1 MKLETG
7 NLKLEN
13 LKLETGNRNQEPGT
27 RKLETGNQKSDKF
40 QVSNFK
46 TNLLVIGVGNTLR
59 QDDGVGINLVR
70 RLKSCFPPG
79 LNCIEV
85 YEPDI
90 ILAQEIAGFDNLLIV
105 DAVVAEDDKPYRII
119 PIKPA
124 KSFIPSG
131 GFVTHIFDWSTILA
145 TSKELF
151 AGNPDTKVLGVSAFN
166 FGFSE
171 SLSPPCKA
179 NAEKAFDFL
188 VQYCSA

>member
-7 NLKLEN
+7 NW
-13 LKLETGNRNQEPGT
+13 KLETGDWKTENQQPAT
-27 RKLETGNQKSDKF
+27 NQHQVSSFKF
-40 QVSNFK
+40 QVSSFK

-59 QDDGVGINLVR
+59 EDDGVGINLVR
-70 RLKSCFPPG
+70 RLKACFPTG

-105 DAVVAEDDKPYRII
+105 DAIVAEDDKPYKII
-119 PIKPA
+119 PIEAA

-145 TSKELF
+145 MSKELF
-151 AGNPDTKVLGVSAFN
+151 AGNPDTEVLGVSAFN

-171 SLSPPCKA
+171 SLSSPCKA